1 MNDRGT
7 SNTRKAE
14 WLARS
19 ATELRSEER
28 RVLAVLLL
36 YGALI
41 CFAIWGA
48 QAIDRHMEKQDE
60 SLAAGEAN

>member
-1 MNDRGT
+1 
-7 SNTRKAE
+7 
-14 WLARS
+14 
-19 ATELRSEER
+19 
-28 RVLAVLLL
+28 VLAVLLL